1 MQASTQGL
9 RHLWSAADDGLVRSS
24 FPFFSRRSDT
34 RSTVPLRRV
43 SLLGAALAIAL
54 FATVAP
60 AEALIEGSFGVQPR
74 AAQAPTFAPLQY
86 HGGPVL
92 HSSDS
97 YAIYWDPTGTYR
109 GDWKRL
115 INSYLQNVGAD
126 SGSLGDIFALGG
138 QYTDST
144 GRALNRS
151 TFRGGYTDSDQYP
164 TTENGGKCS
173 EPGVYAC
180 LTDQQIQAEL
190 RHVISSGALPGATG
204 PAVYYL
210 LTPPGVTVCT
220 GAGSAETCS
229 NSSELA
235 SEPHSGICGYHSAIE
250 PNGANPIVYAV
261 QPWVAGEAGL
271 VIESNNPLITSE
283 STKAVSACQDNTE
296 TLEEP
301 NQLVGLNP
309 FGNYA
314 EGLADVI
321 VNDLSIE
328 QSDIVVDPLLNG
340 WYQDGTDAE
349 QADMCQWNFGPP
361 PEKTPTPDPK
371 THAASTSNETIAGG
385 SYYVQWEFN
394 SVGLT
399 SRHEYGCWSGD
410 SLDPHFT
417 APNPVN
423 VGDVVAFD
431 ATESNITLLANTRG
445 LPADEPFTAPFYRW
459 SFGDGTSA
467 SGTDAISEFHS
478 YQYGGEY
485 EVTLS
490 VTDSGGN
497 TGKFSETITVDGPP
511 RPAPPS
517 PGSSGSGSSGVVG
530 GGGAPGG
537 GAPTPGIT
545 TKPQVPGPVATQ
557 SILSSSLSKT
567 LRKGLLVRYSVSQ
580 QATGHF
586 EVLLAASTAHRVGL
600 HPPLATGLP
609 AGTPPQVVIAKA
621 LLITTKAGRNTLKIQ
636 FGKVTAK
643 RLRRLH
649 NVPLLLR
656 LNLRNA
662 GGGTTTVLSKLTLH

>member
-1 MQASTQGL
+1 MTL
-9 RHLWSAADDGLVRSS
+9 LVA
-24 FPFFSRRSDT
+24 
-34 RSTVPLRRV
+34 LCA
-43 SLLGAALAIAL
+43 GAA
-54 FATVAP
+54 P
-60 AEALIEGSFGVQPR
+60 AGALIEGNFGVQPR
-74 AAQAPTFAPLQY
+74 ASQTHVFAPLQY

-115 INSYLQNVGAD
+115 INTYLQNVGAA
-126 SGSLGDIFALGG
+126 SGSLGDVYALDG

-144 GRALNRS
+144 GRASNRS
-151 TFRGGYTDSDQYP
+151 TFRGGYTDTDPYP
-164 TTENGGKCS
+164 TTENGGNCS
-173 EPGVYAC
+173 ESGLYSC

-220 GAGSAETCS
+220 GAGSADTCS
-229 NSSELA
+229 DSSELA
-235 SEPHSGICGYHSAIE
+235 TKPHSGICGYHSAIE
-250 PNGANPIVYAV
+250 PDAAKPIVYAV
-261 QPWVAGEAGL
+261 QPWVAGDAGL
-271 VIESNNPLITSE
+271 LIESENPLVTSE
-283 STKAVSACQDNTE
+283 PTKDVFACQDNTE

-301 NQLVGLNP
+301 NQLAGLNP

-321 VNDLSIE
+321 INDLRIE

-340 WYQDGTDAE
+340 WYQEATDAE

-371 THAASTSNETIAGG
+371 THAANTSNETIGSG

-394 SVGLT
+394 SVGIT
-399 SRHEYGCWSGD
+399 SRHEYACWSGV
-410 SLDPHFT
+410 SLEPHFT

-423 VGDVVAFD
+423 TGDVVGFD
-431 ATESNITLLANTRG
+431 ATESDITLIANTKG
-445 LPADEPFTAPFYRW
+445 LPADEPFTAPTYKW
-459 SFGDGTSA
+459 NFGDGTVV
-467 SGTDAISEFHS
+467 SGANAISEFHS

-485 EVTLS
+485 DVTLS

-497 TGKFSETITVDGPP
+497 TGDFTETITVDGPT

-517 PGSSGSGSSGVVG
+517 PGTGGSGSSGVGGGVS
-530 GGGAPGG
+530 GGGAT
-537 GAPTPGIT
+537 TPGAT
-545 TKPQVPGPVATQ
+545 TKPPVPGPVATQ
-557 SILSSSLSKT
+557 SVLSRSLSKT
-567 LRKGLLVRYSVSQ
+567 LSKGLVIRYSVSQ

-586 EVLLAASTAHRVGL
+586 EVLLAASTAHRLGL

-621 LLITTKAGRNTLKIQ
+621 LLVTTKAGRNTLKIQ
-636 FGKVTAK
+636 FGKITAK

-656 LNLRNA
+656 LTVRNA

>member
-1 MQASTQGL
+1 VTLAL
-9 RHLWSAADDGLVRSS
+9 
-24 FPFFSRRSDT
+24 
-34 RSTVPLRRV
+34 
-43 SLLGAALAIAL
+43 SLCAGAA
-54 FATVAP
+54 P
-60 AEALIEGSFGVQPR
+60 AGALITGSFGVQPR
-74 AAQAPTFAPLQY
+74 AEQVRLFAPLQY

-97 YAIYWDPTGTYR
+97 YAIYWDPIGTYR

-115 INSYLQNVGAD
+115 INTYLQNVGAA
-126 SGSLGDIFALGG
+126 SGSLGDVFAVDG
-138 QYTDST
+138 QYTDGT
-144 GRALNRS
+144 GRASNRS
-151 TFRGGYTDSDQYP
+151 TFRGGYTDTDPYP
-164 TTENGGKCS
+164 TTENGGECS
-173 EPGVYAC
+173 EPGLYAC

-210 LTPPGVTVCT
+210 LTPPDVTVCT

-235 SEPHSGICGYHSAIE
+235 SEPHTGICGYHSAIE
-250 PNGANPIVYAV
+250 PGGANPIVYAV
-261 QPWVAGEAGL
+261 QPWVAGDAGL
-271 VIESNNPLITSE
+271 LIEHENPLVTSE
-283 STKAVSACQDNTE
+283 STKDVFACQDDTE

-321 VNDLSIE
+321 ISDLSVE

-340 WYQDGTDAE
+340 WYQDGTHDE
-349 QADMCQWNFGPP
+349 QADMCQWGFGPP

-371 THAASTSNETIAGG
+371 THAAHTSNETIG
-385 SYYVQWEFN
+385 SSAYYMQWAFN
-394 SVGLT
+394 SVGIT
-399 SRHEYGCWSGD
+399 SRREYGCWSGVG
-410 SLDPHFT
+410 LEPHFT

-423 VGDVVAFD
+423 AGDVVGFD
-431 ATESNITLLANTRG
+431 ATESNITLAANVKG
-445 LPADEPFTAPFYRW
+445 LPADEPFTAPIYKW
-459 SFGDGTSA
+459 SFGDGTTV
-467 SGTDAISEFHS
+467 SGANATSEFHS
-478 YQYGGEY
+478 YQYGGAY

-497 TGKFSETITVDGPP
+497 TEKFSETITVDGPP
-511 RPAPPS
+511 RPAPPT
-517 PGSSGSGSSGVVG
+517 PGAGSGSGGSGSGSVVG
-530 GGGAPGG
+530 GGAPAAGAPAA
-537 GAPTPGIT
+537 GATV
-545 TKPQVPGPVATQ
+545 KPPVPGPVATQ
-557 SILSSSLSKT
+557 AVLSSSLPKA
-567 LRKGLLVRYSVSQ
+567 LNKGLVIRYSVNQ

-586 EVLLAASTAHRVGL
+586 EVLLAASTAHRLGL

-621 LLITTKAGRNTLKIQ
+621 LLVTTKAGRDTLRIQ

-649 NVPLLLR
+649 NVPLILR
-656 LNLRNA
+656 LDLRNA